1 MPQEFKSD
9 FQMKCTKSAV
19 PVEFKLTRIEVRGNE
34 FKLTSIISRFPI
46 FDHTHTSVAV
56 LDALLISV
64 TDALSTHAQTRTR
77 RFTLW
82 LGSRSG
88 PTLICTSA
96 AHARLASL
104 ARHLSH
110 TRSRRDALSVQ
121 ATPSLS
127 ASLPLLASLQL
138 TPRPALAP
146 HARRSLLARSLLL
159 ARCSSFG
166 APRSPLLAR
175 PSVPRLCSKDS
186 SGEMERG

>member
-56 LDALLISV
+56 LDALLIS
-64 TDALSTHAQTRTR
+64 DALSTHAQTRTR

-110 TRSRRDALSVQ
+110 TRSRSDALSVQ
-121 ATPSLS
+121 ATPSLF

-138 TPRPALAP
+138 TPRPALAL